1 MKKILLFIFFISLQM
16 AYAQPQINTPSNYT
30 LCDSNNDGIES
41 FNLFSKNA
49 EILGNLSPN
58 MYSVSY
64 HLSQTDAIANSNAL
78 PSTYISSFSGQIL
91 FVRVTEFNNPSNFST
106 TTLGLIINSVPV
118 ANTMQATF
126 CYNQQCW
133 DLTQFIPAITNS
145 SPNSGLGV
153 TFFYTQANAQSNTN
167 PIPNPSCVY
176 SMTTT
181 PTINYYYNVTNTITG
196 CSSVGTINAQVIS
209 NCSTINCIPP
219 TSVTAVNISQ
229 TSATISWAN
238 TAPTASNSYEI
249 AIVPP
254 GSPIPTQG
262 IVVSTNPY
270 VITGLN
276 CTTDYLVYVRTI
288 CYNSATGPQN
298 SAWSTPFTFATLACA
313 PQFGQPQGFSS
324 CTDTNQ
330 ACFNLTDNNDD
341 IIGTMNPNDYTIT
354 YHASPS
360 EAQANVNPLTS
371 PYCVGIGNTAIYGR
385 VSYNNVP
392 GQYFTTVFYINVYA
406 YNYSQTLI
414 QQMEQCDDDSN
425 GSIVFNLTSV
435 QSQINNQ
442 GTLQYF
448 ANQQDAESL
457 TNPIANPTAYTVAV
471 QSALIP
477 IFVRDVITGSCDMIY
492 SFNLRTFSNCNN
504 ASICSQANSLC
515 SALGIPFS
523 NTTNLPSTGAVG
535 CLSTTPNP
543 TWFVMPVNQAGNIH
557 LMIQQ
562 STDINFSMN
571 NLDVDY
577 AVLGPF
583 THPTTPCNGQIN
595 SNYVVSCSYV
605 SSNVEYPVINNAQP
619 GQYYLIM
626 VTNYSNQP
634 GYIKITEISS
644 STTGGINCS
653 GLRLN
658 AFLDMNNN
666 GTKDVGEQNFPLGQ
680 FHYEVNNNGTTHHIT
695 SPTGVYN
702 IYDTNSANSYDLS
715 YSIDTAYAGLY
726 NIATAAYNNVNVVV
740 GAGMITYNFPIT
752 VAQSYTD
759 LVTTLVPINA
769 PRPGFIYQNKIIYT
783 NLGNQN
789 IAAGSIN
796 FVKDPN
802 VTITSVSQAGVTMLA
817 NGFSYNFT
825 NLAPFE
831 VRIISVFM
839 QIPTIPTV
847 TAGQLLTNTVT
858 INPIAGDVV
867 PANNTSSLSQIIVNA
882 YDPND
887 KMEAHGERILYS
899 SFTSNDY
906 LTYTIRFENT
916 GTASAINVRINDV
929 LDSKLDETTVRTLS
943 SSHSYILDRVGNT
956 LNWKFDNIM
965 LPVSVANTTTGK
977 GYVTFQVKPKPGY
990 ALGDIIPNTGA
1001 IYFDYNPAIITNTFN
1016 TEFVAQL
1023 TADEFSNTNLAVY
1036 PNPANE
1042 VITIQLNS
1050 NSFIK
1055 QVQLIDMLG
1064 RVIKK
1069 ETYATNNYSENMNLK
1084 EVGSGTYFVEITT
1097 DSNKKETKKIVVK

>member
-41 FNLFSKNA
+41 FYLFTKNS

-64 HLSQTDAIANSNAL
+64 HLSQTDAVTNSNAL

-91 FVRVTEFNNPSNFST
+91 FVRVTEYNNPSNFST
-106 TTLGLIINSVPV
+106 TTLGLIINPSPV
-118 ANTMQATF
+118 ANTITASF

-133 DLTQFIPAITNS
+133 DLTQFIPDITSS

-153 TFFYTQANAQSNTN
+153 TFYYTMANAQSNTN
-167 PIPNPSCVY
+167 AILNPSCVY

-181 PTINYYYNVTNTITG
+181 PTINYYYNVTDTTTG
-196 CSSVGTINAQVIS
+196 CSSVGTINAQIIT
-209 NCSTINCIPP
+209 NCPTIDCIPP

-229 TSATISWAN
+229 TSATISWTN
-238 TAPTASNSYEI
+238 TVPTASNSYEI

-262 IVVSTNPY
+262 IVASVNPF

-354 YHASPS
+354 YHASAN
-360 EAQANVNPLTS
+360 EAEANVNPLSS

-385 VSYNNVP
+385 ISYNNVP

-406 YNYSQTLI
+406 FNYSPTPL

-425 GSIVFNLTSV
+425 GAIIFNLTSV
-435 QSQINNQ
+435 QSQINSTN
-442 GTLQYF
+442 TLQYF
-448 ANQQDAESL
+448 TNQQNAEAL
-457 TNPIANPTAYTVAV
+457 TNAIANPSAFSLNV
-471 QSALIP
+471 QSTTTTIYIREIIAN
-477 IFVRDVITGSCDMIY
+477 GCDMIY
-492 SFNLRTFSNCNN
+492 TVNLRTFPNCNN
-504 ASICSQANSLC
+504 ASVCSQANSLC
-515 SALGIPFS
+515 SSLGVPFP
-523 NTTNLPSTGAVG
+523 NTTNLPSTGALS

-543 TWFVMPVNQAGNIH
+543 TWFVMPISQAGNIN

-562 STDINFSMN
+562 STDINFSTS

-577 AVLGPF
+577 VVLGPYSN
-583 THPTTPCNGQIN
+583 PTTPCNGQITA
-595 SNYVVSCSYV
+595 NYMVSCSY
-605 SSNVEYPVINNAQP
+605 SPNNVEYPVITNAQP

-634 GYIKITEISS
+634 GYIKITDLGSA
-644 STTGGINCS
+644 STGAINCS

-658 AFLDMNNN
+658 AFLDSNNN

-680 FHYEVNNNGTTHHIT
+680 FHYEVNTNGIIHHIT

-702 IYDTNSANSYDLS
+702 IYDTNTTNSYNLS
-715 YSIDTAYAGLY
+715 YTIDPAYTSLY
-726 NIATAAYNNVNVVV
+726 GITTSNYTNVSVIN
-740 GAGMITYNFPIT
+740 GGGMLVYNFPIT
-752 VAQSYTD
+752 ITQSYTD
-759 LVTTLVPINA
+759 LAMTLVPVVG
-769 PRPGFIYQNKIIYT
+769 PRPGFIYENKIVYT

-831 VRIISVFM
+831 VRVISVFM
-839 QIPTIPTV
+839 QVPTIPTV
-847 TAGQLLTNTVT
+847 TMGQLLTNTAT
-858 INPIAGDVV
+858 INPITGDAV
-867 PANNTSSLSQIIVNA
+867 PSNNMSSLSQIVINA

-916 GTASAINVRINDV
+916 GSASAINVRINDV

-943 SSHSYILDRVGNT
+943 ASHSYVLDRVGNT
-956 LNWKFDNIM
+956 LNWKFDDIM
-965 LPVSVANTTTGK
+965 LPVSISNTSTGK

-1016 TEFVAQL
+1016 TEFVASL
-1023 TADEFSNTNLAVY
+1023 ANMEFSSTNLAVY

-1069 ETYATNNYSENMNLK
+1069 ENYSSSNYSETMNLK
-1084 EVGSGTYFVEITT
+1084 EVGSGTYFVEVTT
-1097 DSNKKETKKIVVK
+1097 DSNKKETKKIIIN

>member
-30 LCDSNNDGIES
+30 LCDSNNDGGEI
-41 FNLFSKNA
+41 FNLTTKNS
-49 EILGNLSPN
+49 EILGNLSQN
-58 MYSVSY
+58 IYSVTY
-64 HLSQTDAIANSNAL
+64 YLSQADAVANVNPLSSQYFCSN
-78 PSTYISSFSGQIL
+78 SSQIVY
-91 FVRVTEFNNPSNFST
+91 VRVNEYNNPSSYSITSFWLHIYPTPTNI
-106 TTLGLIINSVPV
+106 TLTG
-118 ANTMQATF
+118 TF
-126 CYNQQCW
+126 CFNQQCW
-133 DLTQFIPAITNS
+133 DLTQFIPAIYN
-145 SPNSGLGV
+145 
-153 TFFYTQANAQSNTN
+153 ANSNTN
-167 PIPNPSCVY
+167 LNISFYYNQADAINNTNAILNPSCVF
-176 SMTTT
+176 SPVTT
-181 PTINYYYNVTNTITG
+181 PNLNFYYTVTDMVSG
-196 CSSVGTINAQVIS
+196 CSSVGIINAIILTACQ
-209 NCSTINCIPP
+209 STDCITP
-219 TSVTAVNISQ
+219 TVSVGSVTE
-229 TSATISWAN
+229 TSATITCSGAIPGSPY
-238 TAPTASNSYEI
+238 TAEV
-249 AIVPP
+249 AIVPYGAP
-254 GSPIPTQG
+254 MPNQG
-262 IVVSTNPY
+262 TVFFSNDFI
-270 VITGLN
+270 ITGLS
-276 CTTDYLVYVRTI
+276 CSTEYQVYVRRI
-288 CYNSATGPQN
+288 CSTSTVSQTTP
-298 SAWSTPFTFATLACA
+298 WSIPVSFATPACT

-354 YHASPS
+354 YHASAN
-360 EAQANVNPLTS
+360 EAEANVNPLSS

-385 VSYNNVP
+385 ISYNNVP

-406 YNYSQTLI
+406 FNYSPTPL
-414 QQMEQCDDDSN
+414 QQMEQCDDDNN
-425 GSIVFNLTSV
+425 GAIIFNLTSV
-435 QSQINNQ
+435 QSQINSTN
-442 GTLQYF
+442 TLQYF
-448 ANQQDAESL
+448 TNQQNAEAL
-457 TNPIANPTAYTVAV
+457 TNAIANPSAFSLNV
-471 QSALIP
+471 QSTTTTIYIREIIAN
-477 IFVRDVITGSCDMIY
+477 GCDMIY
-492 SFNLRTFSNCNN
+492 TVNLRTFPNCNN
-504 ASICSQANSLC
+504 ASVCSQANSLC
-515 SALGIPFS
+515 SSLGVPFP
-523 NTTNLPSTGAVG
+523 NTTNLPSTGALS

-543 TWFVMPVNQAGNIH
+543 TWFVMPISQAGNIN

-562 STDINFSMN
+562 STDINFSTS

-577 AVLGPF
+577 VVLGPYSN
-583 THPTTPCNGQIN
+583 PTTPCNGQITA
-595 SNYVVSCSYV
+595 NYMVSCSY
-605 SSNVEYPVINNAQP
+605 SPNNVEYPVITNAQP

-634 GYIKITEISS
+634 GYIKITDLGSA
-644 STTGGINCS
+644 STGAINCS

-658 AFLDMNNN
+658 AFLDSNNN

-680 FHYEVNNNGTTHHIT
+680 FHYEVNTNGIIHHIT
-695 SPTGVYN
+695 SPAGVYN
-702 IYDTNSANSYDLS
+702 IYDTNTTNSYNLS
-715 YSIDTAYAGLY
+715 YTIDPAYTSLY
-726 NIATAAYNNVNVVV
+726 GITTSNYTNVSVIN
-740 GAGMITYNFPIT
+740 GGGMLVYNFPIT
-752 VAQSYTD
+752 ITQSYTD
-759 LVTTLVPINA
+759 LATTLVPVVG
-769 PRPGFIYQNKIIYT
+769 PRPGFIYENKIIYT

-831 VRIISVFM
+831 VRVISVFM
-839 QIPTIPTV
+839 QVPTIPTV
-847 TAGQLLTNTVT
+847 TMGQLLTNTAS
-858 INPIAGDVV
+858 INPITGDAV
-867 PANNTSSLSQIIVNA
+867 PSNNMSSLSQIVINA

-916 GTASAINVRINDV
+916 GSANAINVRINDV
-929 LDSKLDETTVRTLS
+929 LDSKLDETTVKTLS
-943 SSHSYILDRVGNT
+943 ASHSYVLDRVGNT
-956 LNWKFDNIM
+956 LNWKFDDIM
-965 LPVSVANTTTGK
+965 LPVSIANTSTGK

-1016 TEFVAQL
+1016 TEFVSSLANM
-1023 TADEFSNTNLAVY
+1023 EFSSTNLAVY

-1069 ETYATNNYSENMNLK
+1069 ENYSSSNYSETMNLK
-1084 EVGSGTYFVEITT
+1084 EAGSGTYFVEVTT
-1097 DSNKKETKKIVVK
+1097 DSNKKETKKIIIN

>member
-1 MKKILLFIFFISLQM
+1 M
-16 AYAQPQINTPSNYT
+16 AFAQPQINTPSNYV
-30 LCDSNNDGIES
+30 LCDMDNNGSES
-41 FNLFSKNA
+41 FYLFSKNS

-78 PSTYISSFSGQIL
+78 SSHYLCSVSGQIL

-106 TTLGLIINSVPV
+106 TTLGLTINPTPV
-118 ANTMQATF
+118 ANTITASF
-126 CYNQQCW
+126 CFNQQCW

-167 PIPNPSCVY
+167 AIVNPSCVY

-181 PTINYYYNVTNTITG
+181 PTINYYYNVTDTTTG
-196 CSSVGTINAQVIS
+196 CFSVGTINAQVIT
-209 NCSTINCIPP
+209 NCPTIDCIPP

-229 TSATISWAN
+229 TSATINWTN
-238 TAPTASNSYEI
+238 TDPTASNSYEI

-262 IVVSTNPY
+262 IVASVNPF
-270 VITGLN
+270 VITGLI

-298 SAWSTPFTFATLACA
+298 SAWSTPFTFTTLACA

-354 YHASPS
+354 YHASAN
-360 EAQANVNPLTS
+360 EAEANVNPLSS
-371 PYCVGIGNTAIYGR
+371 PYCLGIGNTAIYGR

-406 YNYSQTLI
+406 FNYSPTPL

-425 GSIVFNLTSV
+425 GSIIFNLTSV

-504 ASICSQANSLC
+504 ASVCSQANSLC
-515 SALGIPFS
+515 SSLGVPFP
-523 NTTNLPSTGAVG
+523 NTTNLPSTGALS

-543 TWFVMPVNQAGNIH
+543 TWFVMPISQAGNIN

-562 STDINFSMN
+562 STDINFSTS

-577 AVLGPF
+577 LVLGPYSN
-583 THPTTPCNGQIN
+583 PTTPCNGQITA
-595 SNYVVSCSYV
+595 NYMVSCSY
-605 SSNVEYPVINNAQP
+605 SPNNVEYPVINNAQP

-634 GYIKITEISS
+634 GYIKITDLGSA
-644 STTGGINCS
+644 STGAINCS

-658 AFLDMNNN
+658 AFLDSNNN

-680 FHYEVNNNGTTHHIT
+680 FHYEVNTNGIIHHIT

-702 IYDTNSANSYDLS
+702 IYDTNATNSYSLS
-715 YSIDTAYAGLY
+715 YTIDPAYVGLY
-726 NIATAAYNNVNVVV
+726 NITTPSYSNVNVIV
-740 GAGMITYNFPIT
+740 GGGMTTYNFPIT

-759 LVTTLVPINA
+759 LVTTIVPINA
-769 PRPGFIYQNKIIYT
+769 PRPGFIYENKIIYT

-789 IAAGSIN
+789 IAAGSII

-817 NGFSYNFT
+817 NGFSYDFT

-831 VRIISVFM
+831 VRVISVYM
-839 QIPTIPTV
+839 QVPTIPTV
-847 TAGQLLTNTVT
+847 TAGQLLTNTAT
-858 INPIAGDVV
+858 INPITGDVV
-867 PANNTSSLSQIIVNA
+867 PSNNTSSLTQIIVNA

-887 KMEAHGERILYS
+887 KMESHGERILYS

-916 GTASAINVRINDV
+916 GSASAINVRINDV

-965 LPVSVANTTTGK
+965 LPVSIANTSTGK

-1016 TEFVAQL
+1016 TEFVASL
-1023 TADEFSNTNLAVY
+1023 ANMEFSSTNLAVY

-1069 ETYATNNYSENMNLK
+1069 ENYSSSNYSETMNLK
-1084 EVGSGTYFVEITT
+1084 EVGNGTYFVEVTT

>member
-1 MKKILLFIFFISLQM
+1 MKKFLLLIFFIFLQM
-16 AYAQPQINTPSNYT
+16 AFAQSQINTPSNYT

-41 FNLFSKNA
+41 FNLLSKNA

-64 HLSQTDAIANSNAL
+64 HLSQTDAIANSNSL
-78 PSTYISSFSGQIL
+78 SSPYLCSVSSQIL

-106 TTLGLIINSVPV
+106 TTLGLIINPVPT
-118 ANTMQATF
+118 ASTLTTTF

-133 DLTQFIPAITNS
+133 DLTQLIPSITINN
-145 SPNSGLGV
+145 PNLGV
-153 TFFYTQANAQSNTN
+153 TFFYTQANAQNNSN
-167 PIPNPSCVY
+167 PISNPSCVY

-196 CSSVGTINAQVIS
+196 CSSVGTINVQLIT
-209 NCSTINCIPP
+209 NCPTIDCLPP
-219 TSVTAVNISQ
+219 TAVTVGNISQ
-229 TSATISWAN
+229 TSATIGWSN
-238 TAPTASNSYEI
+238 TGSTTSNNYEI

-262 IVVSTNPY
+262 IVAAVNPF

-276 CTTDYLVYVRTI
+276 CATGYLVYVRKA
-288 CYNSATGPQN
+288 CSNSATGTQY
-298 SAWSTPFTFATLACA
+298 SAWSSPSTFATLACA

-354 YHASPS
+354 YHASPN
-360 EAQANVNPLTS
+360 EAEGNVNPLSS
-371 PYCVGIGNTAIYGR
+371 PFCAGIGNTAIYGR

-392 GQYFTTVFYINVYA
+392 GQYFTTVFYINVTA
-406 YNYSQTLI
+406 FQYSQTPL

-435 QSQINNQ
+435 QSQINSQ
-442 GTLQYF
+442 SSLQYF
-448 ANQQDAESL
+448 ATQQNAEAG
-457 TNPIANPTAYTVAV
+457 TNAIANPSVYTVNV
-471 QSALIP
+471 QP
-477 IFVRDVITGSCDMIY
+477 TTITIYIREIIANGCDMIY
-492 SFNLRTFSNCNN
+492 TVNLRTYPNCNN
-504 ASICSQANSLC
+504 ASVCSQANSLC
-515 SALGIPFS
+515 SSLGIPFP
-523 NTTNLPSTGAVG
+523 NTTNLPSTGALG
-535 CLSTTPNP
+535 CLGSTPNP
-543 TWFVMPVNQAGNIH
+543 TWFVMPISQSGTIN

-562 STDINFSMN
+562 SNDINFSLN

-577 AVLGPF
+577 VVLGPY
-583 THPTTPCNGQIN
+583 THPTTPCNGQITP
-595 SNYVVSCSYV
+595 NYVVSCSF
-605 SSNVEYPVINNAQP
+605 SGNNVEYPVISNAQA

-658 AFLDMNNN
+658 AFLDLNNS

-680 FHYEVNNNGTTHHIT
+680 FQYEVNNNGITHNIT

-702 IYDTNSANSYDLS
+702 IYDTNSTNSYDLS

-726 NIATAAYNNVNVVV
+726 NISTAAYNNVNVVV

-759 LVTTLVPINA
+759 LVTTLVPVNA
-769 PRPGFIYQNKIIYT
+769 PRPGFIYENKIIYT

-789 IAAGSIN
+789 IDSGSIN

-802 VTITSVSQAGVTMLA
+802 VTITSVSQAGATLLA

-867 PANNTSSLSQIIVNA
+867 PLNNTSSLSQIIVNA

-887 KMEAHGERILYS
+887 KMESHGEKILYS

-929 LDSKLDETTVRTLS
+929 LDSKLDETTLRTLS

-965 LPVSVANTTTGK
+965 LPVSIANTSIGK
-977 GYVTFQVKPKPGY
+977 GYVTFQIKPKPGY
-990 ALGDIIPNTGA
+990 ALGDIIPNTAA

-1016 TEFVAQL
+1016 TEFVAL
-1023 TADEFSNTNLAVY
+1023 LASNEFASTNLAVY
-1036 PNPANE
+1036 PNPAHE

-1050 NSFIK
+1050 NNYIK
-1055 QVQLIDMLG
+1055 QIQLVDMLG
-1064 RVIKK
+1064 RVIKNEK
-1069 ETYATNNYSENMNLK
+1069 YSSSNYSEVMNLK
-1084 EVGSGTYFVEITT
+1084 EVGSGTYFVEVTT
-1097 DSNKKETKKIVVK
+1097 DTNQKETKKIIVN